1 MSPFGGAEGGG
12 VKEDVASIKSQG
24 AVGGTNVPKTVTG
37 RQVGGDARARPRP
50 EVTAGRFGGAL
61 VAGL

>member
-1 MSPFGGAEGGG
+1 M
-12 VKEDVASIKSQG
+12 EDVASIKSEG

-50 EVTAGRFGGAL
+50 EVTAGRLGGAL